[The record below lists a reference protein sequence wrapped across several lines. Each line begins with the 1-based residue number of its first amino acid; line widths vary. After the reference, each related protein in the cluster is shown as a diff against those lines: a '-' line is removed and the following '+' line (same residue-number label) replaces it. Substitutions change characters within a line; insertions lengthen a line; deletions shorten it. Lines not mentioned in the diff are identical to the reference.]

1 MGDFGKEDAE
11 YSYSDMRSSLVMSHK
26 DSIAEITEGHEGDSV
41 KENAPNETNEAGEED
56 GGTGGTWKKLNNVW
70 NVRNALLGPSLQ
82 HLSQEDKEEEQK
94 RLASE
99 FKAQRNE
106 EAPFRLF
113 LFASFFVCLLS
124 LVLYEDK
131 VSRAW
136 AMRESLE
143 QLFISNHEHTWDEIQ
158 SKDEFWDWSFKF
170 FTSNL
175 YCQQNVASG
184 QRVCEYEL
192 DGDDKDCEKLANMTN
207 AELMANCVCELDT
220 SAAPS
225 NFT

>member
-82 HLSQEDKEEEQK
+82 
-94 RLASE
+94 SE

-158 SKDEFWDWSFKF
+158 
-170 FTSNL
+170 
-175 YCQQNVASG
+175 
-184 QRVCEYEL
+184 
-192 DGDDKDCEKLANMTN
+192 
-207 AELMANCVCELDT
+207 
-220 SAAPS
+220 
-225 NFT
+225 